1 MLEIADYRKVANI
14 WSTKFAPLLKRWG
27 FVIKQI
33 PYEGAELLIETNGFR
48 SQSWEIIWNR
58 KQLTTLQIY
67 LRCFCIPRNRKVV
80 GIKVAHSEVEI
91 RHSLYDTT
99 QIYTYSFSEGIQKEY
114 SKEKLPEVAENLFRR
129 YIGWFVIGAIKGELP
144 SYLGATLHDHPQPN
158 IWVSYSFRL
167 YKRCWIW
174 RVRWED
180 ERGRE
185 DKAVLRGDLTENP
198 FDAKKKLDRYLALA
212 IYL

>member
-14 WSTKFAPLLKRWG
+14 WSVKFAPLLEHWG
-27 FVIKQI
+27 FVVKQI
-33 PYEGAELLIETNGFR
+33 PYEGAEFARSDHFR

-67 LRCFCIPRNRKVV
+67 LRCYCIPCISKVV
-80 GIKVAHSEVEI
+80 GIKVAHSEVEF

-99 QIYTYSFSEGIQKEY
+99 QIYTYSFSGGIEKEF

-129 YIGWFVIGAIKGELP
+129 YIGWLVIGAIKRELP
-144 SYLGATLHDHPQPN
+144 SYLGATLHDDPQPN

-167 YKRCWIW
+167 YKRCWVW

-180 ERGRE
+180 DRGRGDE
-185 DKAVLRGDLTENP
+185 AVLRGDLTENP
-198 FDAKKKLDRYLALA
+198 FDAKEKLDRYLGLA